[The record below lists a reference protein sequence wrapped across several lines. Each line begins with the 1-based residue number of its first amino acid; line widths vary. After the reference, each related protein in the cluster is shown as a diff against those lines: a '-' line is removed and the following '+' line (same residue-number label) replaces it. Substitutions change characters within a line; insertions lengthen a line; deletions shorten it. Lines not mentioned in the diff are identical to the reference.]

1 MAKSRNRFPTPQPPS
16 GPVRKVEFQTTQY
29 EGPLPPGEEM
39 RTYAELIKDGPERIM
54 AMAEREQAHRHR
66 VQGFVVMSG
75 FAAQVVGTAT
85 AALVSVTFALLAYW
99 LFKAGKDGA
108 AFVSML
114 VPLGGLCSVIV
125 WRIRKKPN

>member
-1 MAKSRNRFPTPQPPS
+1 QPPS

-85 AALVSVTFALLAYW
+85 AALYW
-99 LFKAGKDGA
+99 PTGSSRRGKTARRSYPCSCRSADCAASSYGA
-108 AFVSML
+108 
-114 VPLGGLCSVIV
+114 
-125 WRIRKKPN
+125 